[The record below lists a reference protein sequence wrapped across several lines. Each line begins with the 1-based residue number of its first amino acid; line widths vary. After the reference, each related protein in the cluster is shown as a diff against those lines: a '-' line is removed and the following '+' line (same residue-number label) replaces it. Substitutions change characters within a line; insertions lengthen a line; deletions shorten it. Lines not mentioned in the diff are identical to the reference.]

1 MFNIPKINNSK
12 LMDGV
17 VLGIGFTAG
26 YILLTAGLKMADR
39 FSGGLIPDEIANARV
54 SYYDSNYGGATFN
67 TLQPTGDPNVYN
79 LD

>member
-1 MFNIPKINNSK
+1 
-12 LMDGV
+12 
-17 VLGIGFTAG
+17 
-26 YILLTAGLKMADR
+26 MADR